1 MSIFF
6 PERNLPAVKSVRSA
20 ARVLFY
26 PFFNIHTSG
35 TQNIPAGGPFVILP
49 KHQRWEDIPIIAIS
63 TGLPLYYVAKQELFN
78 NIFSRIIISMLGG
91 LPVNRKQ
98 PARSRNTYAKI
109 IEKLSDNEGLVIFP
123 EGTYYKNRMGPGR
136 TGLVRMI
143 HSNMDTLFIP
153 AGINYH
159 RENIRTNVFVSFGE
173 PIRGNGYKNSGELLN
188 SIMEE
193 ITRLSGF

>member
-1 MSIFF
+1 MSIFL
-6 PERNLPAVKSVRSA
+6 PEINLPLVKSVRFA

-26 PFFNIHTSG
+26 PFFIINTSG
-35 TQNIPAGGPFVILP
+35 TQNIPAGGPFVLLP
-49 KHQRWEDIPIIAIS
+49 KHQRWEDIPIIAIA

-78 NIFSRIIISMLGG
+78 NVLSRIMISMLGG

-98 PARSRNTYAKI
+98 PARSRNTYGRI
-109 IEKLSDNEGLVIFP
+109 MEKLTENEGIVIFP
-123 EGTYYKNRMGPGR
+123 EGTYYKSRMGPGR
-136 TGLVRMI
+136 IGLVRMI

-159 RENIRTNVFVSFGE
+159 RAGTRTNVQVSFGE
-173 PIRGNGYKNSGELLN
+173 PKRGMDYENSYELLS

-193 ITRLSGF
+193 ISKLSGL